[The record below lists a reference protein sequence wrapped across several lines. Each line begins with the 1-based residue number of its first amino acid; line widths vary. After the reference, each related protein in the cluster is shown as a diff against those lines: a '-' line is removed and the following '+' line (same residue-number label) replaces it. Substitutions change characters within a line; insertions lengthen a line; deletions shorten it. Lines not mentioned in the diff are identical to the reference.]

1 MRGEL
6 KPPTRFAEL
15 SKCGG
20 LLVQSIRSSG
30 FQAPR
35 LILASASR
43 SRRALLEGAGVM
55 VTSKPAQ
62 IDEDEIKLAMRAE
75 GAAAIEVAEALAE
88 LKALRV
94 SQQDQE
100 ALVVGA
106 DQILIC
112 GDLWFDKPADL
123 DHAAGHLRALS
134 GKSHELLTCVCV
146 ARGGSRIWHHRAR
159 ATLVMRPLS
168 EVYIRDYLSALGPRA
183 LESVGAYQLEGLGA
197 QLFSRVEG
205 DFFTILGLPLL
216 PLLEF
221 LRSHEVIGR

>member
-1 MRGEL
+1 
-6 KPPTRFAEL
+6 
-15 SKCGG
+15 
-20 LLVQSIRSSG
+20 LVQSIRSSNSTASNST
-30 FQAPR
+30 APR

-43 SRRALLEGAGVM
+43 SRRELLESAGVM

-75 GAAAIEVAEALAE
+75 GAAAIEVAETLAE

-94 SQQDQE
+94 SQQDRE

-106 DQILIC
+106 DQILTC

-168 EVYIRDYLSALGPRA
+168 EAYIRDYLSALGPRA